1 MYNTHKMYLKI
12 VKHVI
17 SLGWNIEVS
26 IILDL
31 SNEF

>member
-1 MYNTHKMYLKI
+1 MYSKI

-17 SLGWNIEVS
+17 SLGWNFEVS

-31 SNEF
+31 SNEFKEKHV